1 MTWFSIGVGSKITH
15 MKKIFSLLFIASI
28 IVSACGTSDVTST
41 SEPSASAAQA
51 VTKTPKPESA
61 VEAATRL
68 GVSKE
73 ALNGLEITVWQPWYG
88 VESSLFDTF
97 VAEFNEKNE
106 WGIKVSA
113 ESQSNFSN
121 LYENVTASLPTTE
134 KPDMVIALPEHA
146 LEWDANGVIVDLTPY
161 AQDPL
166 YGIDSSDIPD
176 VFWNQDYLGEKRVA
190 IPAQRTARFLL
201 WNETWAGE
209 IGFDSPPD
217 APDDFKQQ
225 ACRAQKAMLKDA
237 SPQNDFMGGWYVDTE
252 PMTAYAW
259 LLAFEGGVLE
269 GSDYRFLTP
278 HNIDAFR
285 FLRELSEATCA
296 WQAANVNPIT
306 AFTNREAMFITASL
320 EDLPDVARAFASAK
334 NTDVWKVVSFP
345 GANEDALVVYGS
357 SYVILKSTNEKQ
369 LTTWLFAR
377 WLLDNEQDARWV
389 EATHLFPLRASTV
402 DLLGDYEMTHPQ
414 WAQALKLLPQ
424 GEIQPQLAS
433 WREVKIMLGDGFT
446 HMYRVNVP
454 SGQVPAILAQMESI
468 SRSLDK

>member
-1 MTWFSIGVGSKITH
+1 

-28 IVSACGTSDVTST
+28 ILSACGTPDPTFTSGPSLSST
-41 SEPSASAAQA
+41 SASQTA
-51 VTKTPKPESA
+51 TKTPKPTPT
-61 VEAATRL
+61 VGAATRL
-68 GVSKE
+68 GVSGE
-73 ALNGLEITVWQPWYG
+73 ALKGVEITVWYPWYG
-88 VESSLFDTF
+88 VESSLFGTL
-97 VAEFNEKNE
+97 VTEFNEKNE

-113 ESQSNFSN
+113 ESQVNVTN
-121 LYENVTASLPTTE
+121 LYENTTTSLPTTE

-161 AQDPL
+161 VQDPA
-166 YGIDSSDIPD
+166 YGIDLSDIPN
-176 VFWNQDYLGEKRVA
+176 VFWNQDHFGGKRLA

-225 ACRAQKAMLKDA
+225 SCRAQQAMLKDEV
-237 SPQNDFMGGWYVDTE
+237 PQNDFMGGWYVDTG

-259 LLAFEGGVLE
+259 LLAFEGGVLD

-278 HNIDAFR
+278 NNIEALR

-296 WQAANVNPIT
+296 WQTADGDSIT
-306 AFTNREAMFITASL
+306 AFANREAMFITASL
-320 EDLPDVARAFASAK
+320 EDLPGVARAFASAK
-334 NTDVWKVVSFP
+334 NTDDWKVISFP

-357 SYVILKSTNEKQ
+357 SYVILRSTGEKQ
-369 LTTWLFAR
+369 LAAWLFAR
-377 WLLDNEQDARWV
+377 WLLDNEQDARLV
-389 EATHLFPLRASTV
+389 EATHLFPIRTSTV
-402 DLLGDYEMTHPQ
+402 DLLGDYVKTHPQ
-414 WAQALKLLPQ
+414 WAQAIQLLPQ

-433 WREVKIMLGDGFT
+433 WRQVKIMLGDGFT

-468 SRSLDK
+468 ASGLGE